1 MGIPRWVRA
10 GLRLSTIAILAFI
23 YIPIGIIVLYS
34 FNAAKVATWPITSF
48 TIDWYLKAFSDQGIR
63 DSVGNSIQAAV
74 GATLLALLFGSLLS
88 LAVARHQFFGRQS
101 ISFLVILPL
110 ALPGIVTGLALNT
123 AFRQI
128 GVPFGLF
135 TIIVGHATF
144 CVVVMYNNAIA
155 RLNRTSRSFEEASAD
170 LGADTFMTFRRVT
183 FPAIRTALVAGGLLA
198 FALSFDEIIV
208 TNFLAG
214 PGVQTLPIWI
224 FSNYSRP
231 NQLPLVNVAAVL
243 VLIAS
248 IVPVYVAS
256 RLTADPSA
264 VPGRQ
269 DLIPAE
275 PAPAL
280 PLHPDE
286 DRQDR
291 DRPRGHGAAKGA
303 THWAPPPARP
313 ARPAGGRPLRGVPGP
328 RPPPRSLSG
337 APYPRLTWRCARGL
351 HRRLVVR
358 REVAAGVLLE
368 VQQAALAAEPVGDAL
383 VLERE
388 QAGGGVDLH
397 PADGIDRDGHGVLLG
412 WYSHGVY
419 GRRTIA
425 PMDSPDSTRSDA
437 SCSTSAPVSSRRSA
451 RPSSRPAR

>member
-1 MGIPRWVRA
+1 MGIPRCVRA

-48 TIDWYLKAFSDQGIR
+48 TIDWYVKAFSDQGIR

-248 IVPVYVAS
+248 IVPVYVAA

-264 VPGRQ
+264 VPG
-269 DLIPAE
+269 
-275 PAPAL
+275 
-280 PLHPDE
+280 
-286 DRQDR
+286 
-291 DRPRGHGAAKGA
+291 
-303 THWAPPPARP
+303 AR
-313 ARPAGGRPLRGVPGP
+313 
-328 RPPPRSLSG
+328 
-337 APYPRLTWRCARGL
+337 T
-351 HRRLVVR
+351 
-358 REVAAGVLLE
+358 
-368 VQQAALAAEPVGDAL
+368 
-383 VLERE
+383 
-388 QAGGGVDLH
+388 
-397 PADGIDRDGHGVLLG
+397 
-412 WYSHGVY
+412 
-419 GRRTIA
+419 
-425 PMDSPDSTRSDA
+425 
-437 SCSTSAPVSSRRSA
+437 
-451 RPSSRPAR
+451 